1 MPHLSCNCKKNR
13 IYSAQLETDCS
24 SITDHADD
32 RDDHSNRR
40 THTFQITETDS
51 NAHHLITI
59 NLQSWPCNKT
69 IFIRFSALTY
79 RSQIFRPQT
88 QDQWI
93 TVAAATTIALQKYL
107 WWFRMITLQV
117 VHSFVRFVM
126 IMMMMIL
133 AYVDDLMQINRPEY
147 SNMPRTISKASI
159 NNEDQG
165 WGWQLGCWSD
175 FLDLVN
181 DRHPSRIWSQIPSVF
196 QGIRISD
203 QLLA

>member
-107 WWFRMITLQV
+107 WWFQMITLQV

-147 SNMPRTISKASI
+147 SDMHKQWGPGLGLTTGMLVWFFGP
-159 NNEDQG
+159 G
-165 WGWQLGCWSD
+165 WWS
-175 FLDLVN
+175 
-181 DRHPSRIWSQIPSVF
+181 SSE
-196 QGIRISD
+196 
-203 QLLA
+203 